1 MAYGTFKMLDI
12 VFNWIQIK
20 IQYYQLIYFKNPWV
34 PGSIPRMRQ
43 SFEKPWLSAFK
54 MKP

>member
-12 VFNWIQIK
+12 LFYWIQMK
-20 IQYYQLIYFKNPWV
+20 MQYYQLICFKNPWV
-34 PGSIPRMRQ
+34 LGSIPGMSQ
-43 SFEKPWLSAFK
+43 SFEKAWLSAFK